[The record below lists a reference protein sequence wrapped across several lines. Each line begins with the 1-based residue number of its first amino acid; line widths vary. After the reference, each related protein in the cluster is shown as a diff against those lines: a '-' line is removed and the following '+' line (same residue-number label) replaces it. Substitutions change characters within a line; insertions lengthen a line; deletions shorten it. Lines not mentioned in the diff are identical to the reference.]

1 MSLDYSF
8 DRLLEAKFLLTDGAT
23 GTNLFLKGLLTGDA
37 PELWNLKQSK
47 KIVELHNDF
56 LEAGSQLILTN
67 SFGGSSCRLKLHNEE
82 KRVRE
87 INFVAS
93 EIAKECA
100 DKFQE
105 TKFVAGSVGPTV
117 I

>member
-1 MSLDYSF
+1 MDKEISLD
-8 DRLLEAKFLLTDGAT
+8 RLSKAKFLLADGAI
-23 GTNLFLKGLLTGDA
+23 GTNLFLKGLLTEDA
-37 PELWNLKQSK
+37 PELWNLNQSK
-47 KIVELHNDF
+47 KISELHIDF

-87 INFVAS
+87 INFAAS

-100 DKFQE
+100 DNFKKQNLLR
-105 TKFVAGSVGPTV
+105 AQ
-117 I
+117 